1 MTDSQQ
7 TPDNAISARERILA
21 RLRDANPGSVD
32 SVTQHMQGRQRHTPP
47 TWNDMGN
54 DTDRLI
60 DQMEKVQITVTRL
73 QTMGEVPAAVE
84 EYRREHAIDGEVIV
98 SPTLAAS
105 DDLQWGEDV
114 KSGIARDVVNAGVG
128 GASGG
133 ANEVTSV
140 TPCLC
145 AVAESGSIVTA
156 SGDGTPATLNFLP
169 DNHVVVLSENQ
180 VVRYLEDA
188 FAELRENDKDS
199 VPRALNLITGPSRTA
214 DIEQTLELGAHGP
227 KRMHVLLVASTV

>member
-1 MTDSQQ
+1 MGSEMC
-7 TPDNAISARERILA
+7 I
-21 RLRDANPGSVD
+21 RD
-32 SVTQHMQGRQRHTPP
+32 R
-47 TWNDMGN
+47 
-54 DTDRLI
+54 
-60 DQMEKVQITVTRL
+60 
-73 QTMGEVPAAVE
+73 
-84 EYRREHAIDGEVIV
+84 VII

-169 DNHVVVLSENQ
+169 DSHVVVLSENQ
-180 VVRYLEDA
+180 IVRYLEDA
-188 FAELRENDKDS
+188 FAVLRDSNSTSNTSKTVNPSENDKDS